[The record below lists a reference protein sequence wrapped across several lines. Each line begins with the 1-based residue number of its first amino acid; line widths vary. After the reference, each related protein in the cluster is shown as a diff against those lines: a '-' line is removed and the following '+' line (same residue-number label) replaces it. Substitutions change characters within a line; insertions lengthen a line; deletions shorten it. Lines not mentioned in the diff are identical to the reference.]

1 MREAVME
8 GAVRVRAVELRASER
23 WSLRLAL
30 AFSLGGAAVAA
41 YLVRLHAIIAG
52 NPKRGVCT
60 FTDTISCDVVLA
72 SPYAAFGPI
81 PVALIGLLGFAIL
94 AALAAWRLAG
104 GPRSP
109 RWLPRALA
117 LVAGFGLLFE
127 LVMSWVEFFVI
138 RAVCPYCLTAL
149 AFIAGTFV
157 AAMVAWR
164 AAGQRDHREGWHA

>member
-8 GAVRVRAVELRASER
+8 GVARVSAVGLRATER
-23 WSLRLAL
+23 WPVRLAL

-41 YLVRLHAIIAG
+41 YLVSLHAVIAG

-81 PVALIGLLGFAIL
+81 PVALIGLLGFVVL
-94 AALAAWRLAG
+94 AGLAAWRLWGEA
-104 GPRSP
+104 RTP
-109 RWLPRALA
+109 RWLPAALA

-127 LVMSWVEFFVI
+127 LVMTWLEFFVI

-164 AAGQRDHREGWHA
+164 AAGQTDHKEGRHA

>member
-1 MREAVME
+1 MEEATH
-8 GAVRVRAVELRASER
+8 VRASGLRATER
-23 WSLRLAL
+23 WPLRLAL

-41 YLVRLHAIIAG
+41 YLVRLHAVIAG

-72 SPYAAFGPI
+72 SPYAAIGPI

-94 AALAAWRLAG
+94 AALAAWRLWG
-104 GPRSP
+104 GARSP
-109 RWLPRALA
+109 RWLPSALA

-127 LVMSWVEFFVI
+127 LVMTWVEFFVI

-149 AFIAGTFV
+149 ALIAGTFV
-157 AAMVAWR
+157 AATVAWR
-164 AAGQRDHREGWHA
+164 NAGRTKNQEGWHA

>member
-1 MREAVME
+1 VNETAMQGVARGPVV
-8 GAVRVRAVELRASER
+8 GLRATER
-23 WSLRLAL
+23 WPLRLAL

-41 YLVRLHAIIAG
+41 YLVRLHAVIAG

-72 SPYAAFGPI
+72 SPYAAIGPI

-94 AALAAWRLAG
+94 AALAAWRLWG
-104 GPRSP
+104 GARSP
-109 RWLPRALA
+109 RWLPSALA

-127 LVMSWVEFFVI
+127 LVMTWVEFFVI

-149 AFIAGTFV
+149 ALIAGTF
-157 AAMVAWR
+157 AAAAWAWR
-164 AAGQRDHREGWHA
+164 TAAHATTKGGRHA